1 MIHISTPLRICLL
14 GGSTDNPHFISKYN
28 KSHIISFTS
37 NYKTHVSLSKPDYDL
52 VKNYYINGF
61 TSQKTKHRE
70 NIKNDLVFMV
80 FEHFNIPPVYLSMT
94 SDIQSNGCGLAS
106 SSSFLISLIQAC
118 CKFTQTTMSQYE
130 IGKLALQLERKI
142 NPYTGYQD
150 PFGCLFEG
158 FKSLY
163 SKDDE
168 IYDIQYVANEL
179 RQYYNFDLIPTGI
192 NRFSMK
198 ILEDI
203 SKNVDKI
210 LPLYDLS
217 LHGLELLRRQEYKQF
232 IQCINENWK
241 IKKSTS
247 KLITQNKKVRDLDE
261 FCEKRDEILAHKLLG
276 AGNGGFFLVVTRKNE
291 PLTSN
296 IFNVILRNA

>member
-37 NYKTHVSLSKPDYDL
+37 NYKTHVSLSKPDNDP

-130 IGKLALQLERKI
+130 IGKLALQ
-142 NPYTGYQD
+142 
-150 PFGCLFEG
+150 
-158 FKSLY
+158 
-163 SKDDE
+163 

-179 RQYYNFDLIPTGI
+179 RQYYNFDLIPTGV